1 MATREDDI
9 LRREQEAIQK
19 ARNARLAPWQVQAAY
34 YIAML
39 NNAAL
44 RDGGQVVQ
52 LTLTPGSPPTLQKSE

>member
-1 MATREDDI
+1 MATREDEL
-9 LRREQEAIQK
+9 LRREQAAIRK
-19 ARNARLAPWQVQAAY
+19 ARDARLAPWQVQAAY

-44 RDGGQVVQ
+44 RDGGQAVT